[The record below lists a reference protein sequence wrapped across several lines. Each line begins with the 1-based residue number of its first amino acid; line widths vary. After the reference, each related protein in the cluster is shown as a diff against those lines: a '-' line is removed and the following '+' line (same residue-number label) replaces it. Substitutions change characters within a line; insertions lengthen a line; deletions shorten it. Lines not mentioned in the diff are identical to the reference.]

1 MATGRW
7 HADPGQL
14 GAIRRFVAETA
25 RSLGADERVI
35 RDLQLAVDEICSN
48 VMAHGYAGKG
58 GALEVAVERT
68 VERAAPSIRA
78 VVRDWGRAFDPEQA
92 PAPNLDLPLEERS
105 LGGLGLYLVRQVM
118 DEVRFVFDTERG
130 NTVTMVKRLDR
141 EGEAQ

>member
-14 GAIRRFVAETA
+14 GAIRQFVAETA
-25 RSLGADERVI
+25 RSLGADERAI

-58 GALEVAVERT
+58 GEIEVTVERT
-68 VERAAPSIRA
+68 VERAGPSIRA